1 MVLWLK
7 RLLIDYLFKIAF
19 SRLTRFD
26 LQNHNYM
33 FIKIIL
39 RWIAL
44 SCAVWVTSQIIPG
57 IVVNPF
63 WVAFI
68 VGAFLTLFNMF
79 IKPVINI
86 LTLPINIVTLGLF
99 SLVVNG
105 LLFWYLGNI
114 INGFNVTTFSAAFV
128 GAILVSVINWIL
140 KKVFHFDF

>member
-1 MVLWLK
+1 M
-7 RLLIDYLFKIAF
+7 
-19 SRLTRFD
+19 
-26 LQNHNYM
+26 
-33 FIKIIL
+33 KIIL
-39 RWIAL
+39 HWIIL
-44 SCAVWVTSQIIPG
+44 SLAVFVTTKIVSG
-57 IVVNPF
+57 ITLDPI
-63 WVAFI
+63 WVALI
-68 VGAFLTLFNMF
+68 VGACLTLFNMF

-105 LLFWYLGNI
+105 LLFWYLGNV

>member
-1 MVLWLK
+1 M
-7 RLLIDYLFKIAF
+7 
-19 SRLTRFD
+19 
-26 LQNHNYM
+26 
-33 FIKIIL
+33 KIIL
-39 RWIAL
+39 HWIIL
-44 SCAVWVTSQIIPG
+44 SLAVFATTKIISG
-57 IVVNPF
+57 ISLAPI
-63 WVAFI
+63 WVALI
-68 VGAFLTLFNMF
+68 VGACLTLFNMF

-105 LLFWYLGNI
+105 LLFWYLGNV